1 VKRGARAVDATG
13 WGIPAVLATAAY
25 VIHNMDE
32 VAGLPGWLPGFPVA
46 LDIPVAVPPYAVT
59 FLTVIVALVLLG
71 TRARPEAKLLRLLAG
86 GAVGVLLADV
96 ALHLA
101 LSALA
106 RDLMPGTLTG
116 LAIVLPAA
124 LWLARSLPRPRIVPA
139 TLGVLAYLPLLWVG
153 LLIGVWQTA

>member
-1 VKRGARAVDATG
+1 MRRGERAADKDG

-71 TRARPEAKLLRLLAG
+71 TRARPGSAVLRLLAG
-86 GAVGVLLADV
+86 GAVGLLLADV

-101 LSALA
+101 LSVLA

-116 LAIVLPAA
+116 LALVLPAA
-124 LWLARSLPRPRIVPA
+124 VWLGLSLPRPRVLPVL
-139 TLGVLAYLPLLWVG
+139 LGVLAYLPLLWVG
-153 LLIGVWQTA
+153 LLIGVGLAA